1 MPPNR
6 QRRSFRVSAE
16 TLLLSSSLPARRN
29 VVLILL
35 ALGAIAANA
44 VLANDVSQRSTEA
57 LLQLEAGRVLPE
69 PRVLPE
75 FSLLDHEGRRF
86 GRAQLAGQWT
96 LVFAG
101 FTHCPDICP
110 TTLATLAGVD
120 GRLREQGVEI
130 QTLFVTVDPRR
141 DDPATLAEYV
151 THFSPRIIAATGDE
165 AEIDS
170 LMDGLGFSYIKV
182 PMGGGN
188 YTVDHSAALA
198 LVDPRGRVA
207 AYFMPPL
214 RPAVLAADL
223 AALAGPRP

>member
-1 MPPNR
+1 VNR
-6 QRRSFRVSAE
+6 EWESVGQG
-16 TLLLSSSLPARRN
+16 TLRQTTDKTAMPARRN
-29 VVLILL
+29 MALILL
-35 ALGAIAANA
+35 ALGAAAAGA
-44 VLANDVSQRSTEA
+44 VLANDVPQRSKDA
-57 LLQLEAGRVLPE
+57 LPQLEAGRALPE
-69 PRVLPE
+69 PRALPE
-75 FSLLDHEGRRF
+75 FSLLDHEGRPF
-86 GRAQLAGQWT
+86 GRANFAGQWT

-120 GRLREQGVEI
+120 DRLREQGVEI
-130 QTLFVTVDPRR
+130 QTLMLTVDPKR
-141 DDPATLAEYV
+141 DDPATLAQYV
-151 THFSPRIIAATGDE
+151 THFSTRIIAATGDE
-165 AEIDS
+165 SEIDR

-214 RPAVLAADL
+214 RPAVLATDL